1 MNNLSAKVKILI
13 LFGTRPEVIK
23 FAPIIRQLQ
32 AQPQYFETVIV
43 STGQHTDLL
52 TPFLEF
58 FGIKPDFDLQVMSA
72 DQTPSDV
79 CARVMTALD
88 RILLEES
95 PDVVLVQGDTSSALA
110 GALAAFHRKIR
121 VGHVEAGLRSGN
133 PLSPFPEEMNRRLIS
148 QVADLHFAATEHNFE
163 TLVNEGVNPES
174 VFVTGNPVVDSL
186 GHILENFA
194 PGERI
199 KNLLAQTAGQKRILL
214 TTHRRENFGEIMSG
228 NLAVLRRFVE
238 AHQDVCLLFPVHPN
252 PAVRKATRASLSSH
266 ERIHL
271 IDPLDY
277 ADFVHVLA
285 NAWLIV
291 SDSGGVQEEAPSLG
305 KPLLVLRENTERPE
319 ALWSG
324 TAKLVGTDP
333 AEFARMLDENYR
345 DESWIVS
352 VKQVPNPFGD
362 GTAALKIANIL
373 KKSLFYVSLPKVAE
387 MFELE
392 AAAAN

>member
-1 MNNLSAKVKILI
+1 MNNLSVKIKILI
-13 LFGTRPEVIK
+13 LFGTRPEAIK
-23 FAPIIRQLQ
+23 FAPVIRELKS
-32 AQPQYFETVIV
+32 QPQYFETVIV
-43 STGQHTDLL
+43 SSGQHTDLL
-52 TPFLEF
+52 KPFLKI
-58 FGIKPDFDLQVMSA
+58 FGIVPDFDLQVMSA

-88 RILLEES
+88 KILLAEN

-110 GALAAFHRKIR
+110 GALAAFHRRVR
-121 VGHVEAGLRSGN
+121 VGHIEAGLRSGN

-148 QVADLHFAATEHNFE
+148 QVTEFHFAATGHNLE
-163 TLVNEGVNPES
+163 TLINEGVSPAS

-186 GHILENFA
+186 NHILGNFV
-194 PGERI
+194 PGEKI
-199 KNLLAQTAGQKRILL
+199 KSLLAETEGQKRILL

-228 NLAVLRRFVE
+228 NLGVLRRFVE
-238 AHQDVCLLFPVHPN
+238 DHPDVCLLFPVHPN
-252 PAVRKATRASLSSH
+252 PAVRAATREVLSAH
-266 ERIHL
+266 PRIHL

-285 NAWLIV
+285 NAWLVV

-319 ALWSG
+319 AIWSG
-324 TAKLVGTDP
+324 VAKLVGNDP
-333 AEFARMLDENYR
+333 GEFARMLDENYR

-373 KKSLFYVSLPKVAE
+373 KNTLFYASLPKVTE

-392 AAAAN
+392 TAAAN